1 FGIGAHGGYAALTT
15 FLPTYLREVR
25 HLSVLGSSFYLAVII
40 IAFFC
45 GCVASGIISDR
56 IGRRANVAFFASTC
70 IATVLVYIF

>member
-1 FGIGAHGGYAALTT
+1 ALTT

-45 GCVASGIISDR
+45 GCDASGIISDR

-70 IATVLVYIF
+70 IATVLVYIFAPLTDGQMLV